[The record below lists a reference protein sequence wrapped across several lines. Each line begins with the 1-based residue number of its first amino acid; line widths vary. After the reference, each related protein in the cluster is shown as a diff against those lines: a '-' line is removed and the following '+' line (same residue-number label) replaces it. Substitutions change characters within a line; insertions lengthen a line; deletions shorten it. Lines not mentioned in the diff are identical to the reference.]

1 MTGRY
6 GGERIKRS
14 LAHFILGKTVSA
26 IAGGVAIILVVRL
39 LSVADFAAYS
49 VLIALVE
56 ILTALSGFGIA
67 HAILRYV
74 PELYA
79 KHYEVSL
86 HKFVVGSV
94 VIRSALLLVLA
105 AAFFYFAESLALTIG
120 LHGAIEAYRLFLLV
134 VVLRSSAHFLSQ
146 ILESALHQGIVQLG
160 FTLATVARL
169 AGMVYL
175 LQKSNVQLI
184 DVIWIEA
191 ISDAFGLLVMT
202 IGIIRV
208 VKLGATDHTID
219 ERDSGWLS
227 THLRQ
232 IIRFSAAGYMQH
244 LAILPYGGHTNRL
257 VGGWGLSAGA
267 MASFGFAQTLYEY
280 VKRYLPAQLLVGL
293 IRPVVVARYSMT
305 RDFSA
310 AAQLCGKVL
319 QINLLFIGV
328 LLVTLGVG
336 GEEALSSISNG
347 KYGAD
352 SAVIFGLLIVALL
365 FETQRQQLELL
376 VQAVE
381 RYRFLILSNALLS
394 ASFICA
400 ILLLSTVG
408 AIAFPITS
416 IVTLV
421 LANAWTQ
428 HMLHAEG
435 FFFQHDWRSTIRL
448 VLVASGAL
456 ILGEI
461 AKFCGAP
468 WYLATLLAALAYVVM
483 AYVYCGAV
491 VRSFVENV
499 VGKRG
504 VKS

>member
-6 GGERIKRS
+6 GSERIKRS
-14 LAHFILGKTVSA
+14 LTHFILGKAVSA
-26 IAGGVAIILVVRL
+26 IAGGVAIILVIRL

-105 AAFFYFAESLALTIG
+105 AAFFYFAESLAPTIG
-120 LHGAIEAYRLFLLV
+120 LHGAIDAYRLYLLV

-146 ILESALHQGIVQLG
+146 ILESTLHQGIVQLG
-160 FTLATVARL
+160 FTLTTVARL

-191 ISDAFGLLVMT
+191 ISDALGLLAMAS
-202 IGIIRV
+202 GIIRV
-208 VKLGATDHTID
+208 VKLGATDHTD

-280 VKRYLPAQLLVGL
+280 VKRYLPAQMLVGL
-293 IRPVVVARYSMT
+293 IRPVVVARYSVT
-305 RDFSA
+305 REFSA

-319 QINLLFIGV
+319 QINLLLIGG

-352 SAVIFGLLIVALL
+352 SAVILGLLIVALL

-376 VQAVE
+376 VQTVE
-381 RYRFLILSNALLS
+381 RYKFLILSNALLS

-428 HMLHAEG
+428 HMMHAEG

-448 VLVASGAL
+448 VLVASTAL
-456 ILGEI
+456 IVGES
-461 AKFCGAP
+461 AKFCSAP
-468 WYLATLLAALAYVVM
+468 WYLATLLAALAYVVL

-491 VRSFVENV
+491 VRSFVENFV
-499 VGKRG
+499 EKRG
-504 VKS
+504 KES